1 MIIPQPADTPL
12 QNAEKPLQ
20 NAPIPADGQGDAPAL
35 LALVGPF
42 SCEFGIR

>member
-1 MIIPQPADTPL
+1 MNQFKTPL

-35 LALVGPF
+35 LALLGPF
-42 SCEFGIR
+42 SSLPLRKEK

>member
-20 NAPIPADGQGDAPAL
+20 NAPILADGQGDAPAL

-42 SCEFGIR
+42 S

>member
-20 NAPIPADGQGDAPAL
+20 NAPILADGQGDAPAL
-35 LALVGPF
+35 LALLGPF
-42 SCEFGIR
+42 SCEFVIR